1 MMKKTLKKRLAI
13 VYAAVMAC
21 MVVLCSSQVAEAS
34 SSQSGVNEVRESL
47 VVVHPKLECID
58 PANQGEIKDFGWGT
72 GFFVG
77 NKDENVEYLITNY
90 HVIESFVQW
99 GSGEK
104 IDYPITEDWAVP
116 IKSKIYVHFEE
127 DDYEEAYVVDYD
139 KIKDIAVLQLD
150 SPTDKRKALPLC
162 SPTEDMVG
170 NTVYIFGYPG
180 LSENIFV
187 DATSSWGMNDASV
200 MTGVISRLFTEA
212 GTGNKFIQTDAEIQH
227 GHSGGPMV
235 NENGAVLGV
244 NRKYVKDY
252 SDMEHAYYA
261 INIGDVTP
269 MLKLHDIEY
278 IVDSNEPDEPDVVKD
293 DESEAENGVQ
303 PGNTAGDTM
312 TDTSE
317 SDVAADTKNQAAGN
331 DAADKAETGD
341 NTVNKAETGAGN
353 DAVNQASA
361 AGSEDADNKETSSGM
376 ATTMIIA
383 IVAAAAVIIIILLVV
398 IFSKKKK
405 SASEA
410 GAGTSGIAQA
420 GAGGNPT
427 VRSMAAQHNGTSF
440 PLNGKQILIGRNV
453 ATCTVVFRE
462 GTPGVSSRHC
472 SLEYDKETGDFVL
485 TDLKSTYG
493 TFLAN
498 GQQLTP
504 GMPYRLK
511 AGEQFYLGG
520 NSNML
525 RVEL

>member
-1 MMKKTLKKRLAI
+1 MMKKTLKKSLAI
-13 VYAAVMAC
+13 VYAAIMVS
-21 MVVLCSSQVAEAS
+21 MVVLCPGRVAEAS

-47 VVVHPKLECID
+47 VVVHPRLECID
-58 PANQGEIKDFGWGT
+58 PANQGEIQDFGWGT

-77 NKDENVEYLITNY
+77 NQNENVEYLVTNY
-90 HVIESFVQW
+90 HVIESFVDW

-104 IDYPITEDWAVP
+104 IDYPITDDWAVP
-116 IKSKIYVHFEE
+116 IKSKIYVYFEE
-127 DDYEEAYVVDYD
+127 NDYEEAYVVDYD

-150 SPTDKRKALPLC
+150 APTDKRKALPLC
-162 SPTEDMVG
+162 SPTESMVG

-187 DATSSWGMNDASV
+187 DATTSFGMNDASV
-200 MTGVISRLFTEA
+200 MTGVLSRLFTEA
-212 GTGNKFIQTDAEIQH
+212 GTGNKLIQTDAEIQH

-235 NENGAVLGV
+235 NENGAVIGV
-244 NRKYVKDY
+244 NRKFVKDLAEL
-252 SDMEHAYYA
+252 EHAYYA
-261 INIGDVTP
+261 INISDVTP
-269 MLKLHDIEY
+269 MLKLHDIAYVMETG
-278 IVDSNEPDEPDVVKD
+278 EPDTSPSPDTN
-293 DESEAENGVQ
+293 DESDAESGTQ
-303 PGNTAGDTM
+303 PDDSVAGDAASGKQ
-312 TDTSE
+312 DTG
-317 SDVAADTKNQAAGN
+317 VLADKKNQEGT
-331 DAADKAETGD
+331 E
-341 NTVNKAETGAGN
+341 AGN
-353 DAVNQASA
+353 DAVNQT
-361 AGSEDADNKETSSGM
+361 GADEGRNADDKEPLSGM
-376 ATTMIIA
+376 DTTMMIA
-383 IVAAAAVIIIILLVV
+383 VVAAAAAIIIILLAVMM
-398 IFSKKKK
+398 SRKKK
-405 SASEA
+405 SAPET
-410 GAGTSGIAQA
+410 GAGMSGNRQA
-420 GAGGNPT
+420 GVGGNPT

-472 SLEYDKETGDFVL
+472 SLEYDKSAGDFIL

-498 GQQLTP
+498 GQKLTP